1 MAKALFSSE
10 DLLVGGSQPESS
22 VFKTTFIFF
31 IFHGLYLVIP
41 LLFVVGPFLMLLTS
55 YRTYAL
61 VCIVCY
67 WTWVFRD
74 QDHLRYGRPWPF
86 FENLPFI
93 RYILEWLPMRI
104 LRTQELDPSKQ
115 YIFACHP
122 HGTLAFNR
130 AVVGFST
137 NTLWNKAFPNVPFR
151 VLTARAAFFV
161 PFIRELWLWTSCV
174 DASRE
179 VATKVLRDIKS
190 SIFVYP
196 GGEKEQILTE
206 YQKHKVFLSSRK
218 GFVRLAL
225 REGAAL
231 VPVYAF
237 GETDL
242 YHHSQFALSA
252 REYLVKNFGVSAQIF
267 FVMHF
272 SYVSLFLLL
281 LNDVLCCPGCD
292 VICAVM

>member
-1 MAKALFSSE
+1 MLF
-10 DLLVGGSQPESS
+10 
-22 VFKTTFIFF
+22 I
-31 IFHGLYLVIP
+31 
-41 LLFVVGPFLMLLTS
+41 VGPFLMLLTS
-55 YRTYAL
+55 YRLYAFM
-61 VCIVCY
+61 CIVCY

-74 QDHLRYGRPWPF
+74 GDYLKHGRPWPWI
-86 FENLPFI
+86 EQQPFI
-93 RYILEWLPMRI
+93 RYIFEWLPMRI
-104 LRTQELDPSKQ
+104 LRTQKLDPSKK

-130 AVVGFST
+130 GVVGFST
-137 NTLWNKAFPNVPFR
+137 DTLWNKAFPGISFR

-179 VATKVLRDIKS
+179 VATKLLRDINCS
-190 SIFVYP
+190 LFVYP
-196 GGEKEQILTE
+196 GGEKEQIQTE

-225 REGAAL
+225 KEGAEL

-242 YHHSQFALSA
+242 YHHSHFALSA
-252 REYLVKNFGVSAQIF
+252 RKYLVEKFGVS
-267 FVMHF
+267 
-272 SYVSLFLLL
+272 
-281 LNDVLCCPGCD
+281 
-292 VICAVM
+292 VIS